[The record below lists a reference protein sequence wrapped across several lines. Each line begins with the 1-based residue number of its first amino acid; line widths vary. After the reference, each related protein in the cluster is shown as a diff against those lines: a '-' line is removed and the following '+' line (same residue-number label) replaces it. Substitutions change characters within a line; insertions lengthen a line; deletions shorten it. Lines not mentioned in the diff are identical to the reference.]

1 MKGSVLQIRILPAL
15 VLLSGL
21 LALQWALVPEA
32 DTVRLQQKKEKIN
45 LAMRQ
50 AAHRLLAHAGDT
62 ASTIPPVRQVFE
74 NEFQLRIEHHFNYDS
89 LPVYLQAALD
99 AYGIEDDYNV
109 TIKSCEAADVLLL
122 GYTRADFMKEND
134 VPCKGRD
141 QGEGCHLLSL
151 VFPEWQAGQAASGDG
166 LRWLLMGGT
175 VLSLGYLIFTL
186 WFFVKNSRRAVQ
198 AEVVADNGDSLQF
211 GNTTFEVTN
220 QVVLIDGHRQELTFR
235 EAKLLHIFSKNIN
248 QLLDRSQLLEEVW
261 GDEGVI
267 VGRSLD
273 VFVSRLRKILK
284 MDTSVKIVNVHSV
297 GYRMEV
303 AEK

>member
-1 MKGSVLQIRILPAL
+1 M
-15 VLLSGL
+15 VLLAGL

-32 DTVRLQQKKEKIN
+32 DTVRYQQKKEKIN
-45 LAMRQ
+45 LALRQ
-50 AAHRLLAHAGDT
+50 TAHRLLAHAGDT

-89 LPVYLQAALD
+89 LPVYLHAALA

-109 TIKSCEAADVLLL
+109 AIKSCEVENLLML
-122 GYTRADFMKEND
+122 GYTKTDFTEENE
-134 VPCKGRD
+134 VPCSGRE
-141 QGEGCHLLSL
+141 QGEGCHLLSI
-151 VFPEWQAGQAASGDG
+151 VFPEWQASQAASGDW

-175 VLSLGYLIFTL
+175 VLSLGYLILTL
-186 WFFVKNSRRAVQ
+186 WFFVKNSRPTAPAS
-198 AEVVADNGDSLQF
+198 AEMENGDALQF

-220 QVVLIDGHRQELTFR
+220 QVVLIDGQRQTLTFR

-248 QLLDRSQLLEEVW
+248 QLLERNQLLEEVW